1 MLHPPYA
8 KIWIF
13 GLSETGSLP
22 VLFFGKKKKK
32 REKQINKQKEEKEQ
46 AEEQED
52 VPLEMRQQVQPTEQ
66 QEEKVCVSVW
76 RMKADE
82 LQLMVVGR
90 GVGIWSYGIN

>member
-1 MLHPPYA
+1 MLR
-8 KIWIF
+8 F
-13 GLSETGSLP
+13 GYLGCQRLARYLCFSL
-22 VLFFGKKKKK
+22 GKKKK

-82 LQLMVVGR
+82 LQPMVVGR
-90 GVGIWSYGIN
+90 GVGI